1 MVAGTK
7 RELGQERNCG
17 SGAKRELGQE
27 RNCGSGDKERTRTRK
42 ELW

>member
-1 MVAGTK
+1 MGTK